1 MELCTM
7 VTAFRLNV
15 REAFM
20 IGANIK
26 SMQCMNSEYT

>member
-1 MELCTM
+1 MKLYAM

-15 REAFM
+15 REVFM

-26 SMQCMNSEYT
+26 LCNA